1 MASTN
6 SGSGRGF
13 LNALTNIERH
23 EWTAVLLS
31 FGLVFVLMTSYSI
44 LKPLRDALAADWGN
58 AGLALTWTAN
68 FGASLLAVAAY
79 GSALTHVRFRAMVPG
94 VYVFFALTFIG
105 LFVLRN
111 QLPDPV
117 LVNKAFYIWVSVFSL
132 LNLSVFW
139 SFMTDIFNREQA
151 RRLFG
156 VIAAGTTVGAIVG
169 PSITAA
175 FVDSL
180 GADGLLL
187 TAAALLFVPVGI
199 IPWLLRL
206 KEGRLGNEAVS
217 ADVNEPTTLGKNW
230 YDGFSALFKDTYL
243 LGIAGFILLYVT
255 INTFVYFELQDLTR
269 EYSLEFRAKVWAII
283 EIATNT
289 LTLVTAALITG
300 RIVQKFG
307 MTTALAV
314 MPCVVAIGV
323 MSLVVA
329 PGLLV
334 MAMFQIGR
342 RVGNYAITR
351 PSREMLYT
359 VLDRDARFKTKPVI
373 DVVVYRGG
381 DVATSWIFTLL
392 VATTGFGLT
401 GIAVVIGG
409 IAAAWGAVAVWLG
422 RRYSK
427 RAVAGADA
435 GIVPGAGP
443 ANGGRDGV
451 T

>member
-1 MASTN
+1 M
-6 SGSGRGF
+6 
-13 LNALTNIERH
+13 
-23 EWTAVLLS
+23 LLS
-31 FGLVFVLMTSYSI
+31 FVLVFVLMTSYSI

-68 FGASLLAVAAY
+68 FGASLVAVAVY
-79 GSALTHVRFRAMVPG
+79 GSALTHIRFRAMVPG
-94 VYVFFALTFIG
+94 VYVFFALTFLG

-111 QLPDPV
+111 QLADPV

-169 PSITAA
+169 PLITAS

-187 TAAALLFVPVGI
+187 TAAALLFLPVGL
-199 IPWLLRL
+199 IPWLLAL
-206 KEGRLGNEAVS
+206 KEAQLGNDEVS

-230 YDGFSALFKDTYL
+230 YDGFSTLFKDPYL
-243 LGIAGFILLYVT
+243 IGIAGFILLYVT

-269 EYSLEFRAKVWAII
+269 EYSLEFRAKVWALI

-323 MSLVVA
+323 LSLVVA

-334 MAMFQIGR
+334 MALFQIGR

-409 IAAAWGAVAVWLG
+409 IAAAWGAVAIWLG
-422 RRYSK
+422 RRYTA
-427 RAVAGADA
+427 RADPGV
-435 GIVPGAGP
+435 VPASP
-443 ANGGRDGV
+443 ANGGSDAAA
-451 T
+451 